1 MGVYLGEQI
10 SVFLL
15 SLLVGMALGAL
26 YDVFRISRVAF
37 YTSPTAVFIE
47 DVLFFLICGVTTFFF
62 GLTVMDGILRAFLLI
77 GELLGAVLYHF
88 TLGRLVMGVAVKII
102 GMIKAIFRFLFK
114 WVLRPLWRILYY
126 TIALIVKPFRFL
138 AKILNKLLQ
147 NLKFR
152 LKVRR
157 KVLYNQ
163 VDTLFLRKKKRQRGR
178 RNEKTQRTGNQ
189 Q

>member
-1 MGVYLGEQI
+1 MGIYLEQQA

-15 SLLVGMALGAL
+15 SLLVGAALGVL

-37 YTSPTAVFIE
+37 YTSPAVVFAE

-62 GLTVMDGILRAFLLI
+62 GLTVMEGTLRAFLLI

-88 TLGRLVMGVAVKII
+88 TLGRLVMRVATKII
-102 GMIKAIFRFLFK
+102 GIIKAIFRFLFK
-114 WVLRPLWRILYY
+114 WILRPLWRILCYI
-126 TIALIVKPFRFL
+126 IAFIVKPFRIL
-138 AKILNKLLQ
+138 AHFFKKILQ

-157 KVLYNQ
+157 KVLYNHFNI
-163 VDTLFLRKKKRQRGR
+163 LFWKNKKRQRGR
-178 RNEKTQRTGNQ
+178 RNEKTQGSGGT
-189 Q
+189 